1 VTINR
6 FQRPVTQLLLCH
18 MPLPL
23 LMVRWFAESASVWYS
38 RDFGSGKVHNCVL
51 LETGHYRG
59 ASVRWGDRPSSLYHV
74 QCTSMYEAT
83 ALVVLVLEEISYSR
97 TVIDKLLCSGT
108 Y

>member
-23 LMVRWFAESASVWYS
+23 LMVRWFAESASVSYS

-74 QCTSMYEAT
+74 QYVYGCLHTYYEIISVCHS
-83 ALVVLVLEEISYSR
+83 ALL
-97 TVIDKLLCSGT
+97 
-108 Y
+108 